1 MKKIAWFVVVVLAY
15 TAAERAHAQGGD
27 QAWQKQTRGYTSPQ
41 ELVSI
46 APTTPLDRALTAIS
60 EISKKFTGKIIV
72 DTEHRTMPINVD
84 IQGMQWKDALET
96 ICRKNDI
103 WFTEYENYI
112 QMGAGAGSESGKTQA
127 GAISPT
133 GPGGGGAMGVEIQ
146 KEPANFRSRE
156 VKISTVFFEVNLS
169 KLDQVG
175 IDWKFMKSTSSVD
188 VNSAFLGATQVTST
202 IFKTEVT
209 PHLSFANLDFIANI
223 FSNYEL
229 GEIMSSPQLTV
240 RSGQE
245 GRIQVGQDFSIR
257 ERDFA
262 GNLIDKFYSAGAI
275 AKVTPQVI
283 TEQGVN
289 FIHMNVDVERSNVI
303 PGATSTII
311 NKAKATTN
319 LILLDGEETIIGGLY
334 ETQTDVIREGVP
346 FLKDLPWYV
355 FGLRYLFGFN
365 SESLTKKELVI
376 LLKVELVPTLQER
389 ITQKTKEDGIFDRWL
404 QDQLKMEH
412 HVYTKKGE

>member
-1 MKKIAWFVVVVLAY
+1 MKKTALFVVLVMACAARDGAY
-15 TAAERAHAQGGD
+15 AQGD

-60 EISKKFTGKIIV
+60 EISKKFTGKIII
-72 DTEHRTMPINVD
+72 DTERRTMPINVD
-84 IQGMQWKDALET
+84 IQGMQWKDALEA

-112 QMGAGAGSESGKTQA
+112 QIGAAAGSEAGKNQP
-127 GAISPT
+127 GAITTT
-133 GPGGGGAMGVEIQ
+133 GPGGGGDVEIH

-169 KLDQVG
+169 KLDQAG
-175 IDWKFMKSTSSVD
+175 IDWKFMKSTSNVD
-188 VNSAFLGATQVTST
+188 INSSFLGATQVTST

-209 PHLSFANLDFIANI
+209 PHVSFANLDFIASI

-229 GEIMSSPQLTV
+229 GEIMSSPDIVV

-262 GNLIDKFYSAGAI
+262 GNLIDKFYSAGTI

-283 TEQGVN
+283 TEQGVS
-289 FIHMNVDVERSNVI
+289 FIHMNVDVERSDVQ
-303 PGATSTII
+303 PGAISTII
-311 NKAKATTN
+311 NKTKATTN
-319 LILLDGEETIIGGLY
+319 LLLLDGEETIIGGLY
-334 ETQTDVIREGVP
+334 NSENDVVREGIP

-365 SESLTKKELVI
+365 SDNLVKKELVI
-376 LLKVELVPTLQER
+376 LLKAELVPTLQER

-404 QDQLKMEH
+404 LDQMRYERHVSLKKAE
-412 HVYTKKGE
+412 